1 MAHRMPAHDAAQETT
16 GLVVR
21 RMRAGDVDAVHEV
34 ARATWAAAYRD
45 IIPEAE
51 RGDLVRRAYSAETLK
66 RRMETGIFLVA
77 VYRDEVV
84 GFADFKSTSDERGV
98 VALMALYV
106 LPAMQGRGL
115 GTRLLER
122 GMGAFP
128 SARSL
133 VLRVLRENAAGRC
146 FYEARGFRYLG
157 EHRWSLS
164 SGEVIVELEMVLE
177 IGGRE

>member
-1 MAHRMPAHDAAQETT
+1 MTHRQTADDATQETT
-16 GLVVR
+16 GPVVR
-21 RMRAGDVDAVHEV
+21 RMTAGDIDAVHGV
-34 ARATWAAAYRD
+34 ARAMWGAAYKD

-51 RGDLVRRAYSAETLK
+51 RDDLVRRAYSAETLK

-77 VYRDEVV
+77 VWRDEVV
-84 GFADFKSTSDERGV
+84 GFADFESRSEERGD

-122 GMGAFP
+122 GMDAFP

-133 VLRVLRENAAGRC
+133 VLRVLRRNAAGRR

-157 EHRWSLS
+157 EHRWRLS
-164 SGEVIVELEMVLE
+164 SGEVVVELEMVLE
-177 IGGRE
+177 IGGRG